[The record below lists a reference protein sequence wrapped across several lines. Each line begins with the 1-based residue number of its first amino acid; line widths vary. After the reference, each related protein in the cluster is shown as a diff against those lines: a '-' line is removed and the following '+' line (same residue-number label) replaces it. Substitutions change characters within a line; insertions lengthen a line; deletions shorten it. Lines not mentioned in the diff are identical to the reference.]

1 MALFSLTDIKFL
13 PSDSR
18 GANITDFNLNNK
30 RYPIDLGSTDKGHYI
45 MFYIF
50 TQNRTQV
57 GQTSQ
62 TNTSQNFQNI
72 ASDPN
77 TNIGSDIQ
85 TTNIGESVFDPS
97 FGGFDIN
104 DERGGNAS
112 QVDDSIVNKVSQYG
126 KDFLNLVKSST
137 PGPDQNLLAKG
148 NFFRTITKTKDTIA
162 LYMPDTLAFDYQ
174 QSYSNLSVTKELG
187 KLGLAAQAGAST
199 YDAYR
204 KTGNISS
211 AAKNAAP
218 FAAEFAREA
227 GLPGSKVLF
236 SALSAVTGG
245 ALAIN
250 PQLELI
256 YEGTDFRSFRF
267 SFMFYPRSKKEAVE
281 ILDIIDSFTFHQA
294 PEILSSSFGRYLVP
308 PSEFEI
314 EFRYNGGIN
323 PNIPKV
329 APCVLT
335 SISVDYA
342 PNGFASYETLMSANQ
357 PERGGTGMPV
367 AIRMDLSFKETRIIT
382 KQFLKGEREAKYN
395 SPFGST
401 GGGSTD
407 SVSQGNS
414 VSARQIDSAG
424 FTVASDIDDLSIG
437 LENTATSDTEFD
449 LANGDWGTEDT
460 TGIDDTGSGGTI
472 GGA

>member
-18 GANITDFNLNNK
+18 GSNLTDFNLNNK

-62 TNTSQNFQNI
+62 TNTTQNFQNI

-77 TNIGSDIQ
+77 TNIGAEGQDVQESVSGTYGSTVDESILGKVSRELSQ
-85 TTNIGESVFDPS
+85 TTEDVF
-97 FGGFDIN
+97 N
-104 DERGGNAS
+104 T
-112 QVDDSIVNKVSQYG
+112 
-126 KDFLNLVKSST
+126 LLSST
-137 PGPDQNLLAKG
+137 SGPDQNLLAKG

-162 LYMPDTLAFDYQ
+162 LYMPDTLAFEYQ
-174 QSYSNLSVTKELG
+174 QSYSNLSVTQDLG

-204 KTGNISS
+204 KTGSISS

-218 FAAEFAREA
+218 FAAELAREA

-342 PNGFASYETLMSANQ
+342 PNGFASYETLMSANK

-407 SVSQGNS
+407 SGSQGNS
-414 VSARQIDSAG
+414 ASSTQIDSAG

>member
-1 MALFSLTDIKFL
+1 M
-13 PSDSR
+13 
-18 GANITDFNLNNK
+18 NK
-30 RYPIDLGSTDKGHYI
+30 
-45 MFYIF
+45 
-50 TQNRTQV
+50 
-57 GQTSQ
+57 
-62 TNTSQNFQNI
+62 
-72 ASDPN
+72 A
-77 TNIGSDIQ
+77 
-85 TTNIGESVFDPS
+85 
-97 FGGFDIN
+97 
-104 DERGGNAS
+104 
-112 QVDDSIVNKVSQYG
+112 SQYG
-126 KDFLNLVKSST
+126 KDFLNSISSFR

-148 NFFRTITKTKDTIA
+148 NFFRTITKTNDTIA

-204 KTGNISS
+204 KTGSISS

-218 FAAEFAREA
+218 FAAELAREA
-227 GLPGSKVLF
+227 GLPTGGKVLF

-342 PNGFASYETLMSANQ
+342 PNGFASYETLESANE
-357 PERGGTGMPV
+357 PKRGGTGMPV

-414 VSARQIDSAG
+414 ASATQIDSAG

-437 LENTATSDTEFD
+437 LENNATSDTEFD
-449 LANGDWGTEDT
+449 LANGSWGTEDT

>member
-18 GANITDFNLNNK
+18 GANITDFNLTNK

-62 TNTSQNFQNI
+62 TNTTQNFQNI
-72 ASDPN
+72 ATDPN
-77 TNIGSDIQ
+77 TNIGAEGQDVQ
-85 TTNIGESVFDPS
+85 ESVS
-97 FGGFDIN
+97 GTYDISI
-104 DERGGNAS
+104 GNRAS
-112 QVDDSIVNKVSQYG
+112 QYV
-126 KDFLNLVKSST
+126 KDGYNLLNNIKSFA
-137 PGPDQNLLAKG
+137 PGSDQNLLAKG

-174 QSYSNLSVTKELG
+174 QSYSNLSVTQDLG

-204 KTGNISS
+204 KTGSISS

-218 FAAEFAREA
+218 FAAELAREA

-267 SFMFYPRSKKEAVE
+267 SFMFYPRSKKEAIE

-335 SISVDYA
+335 SVSVDYA
-342 PNGFASYETLMSANQ
+342 PSGFASYETLLSANK

-382 KQFLKGEREAKYN
+382 KQFLKGEREEKYN

-414 VSARQIDSAG
+414 VSATQVDSAG

-437 LENTATSDTEFD
+437 LENTATSDAEFID
-449 LANGDWGTEDT
+449 ALGDWGTGDT

>member
-13 PSDSR
+13 SSDNR
-18 GANITDFNLNNK
+18 GSNLTDFNLNNK

-62 TNTSQNFQNI
+62 TNTTQNFQNL

-112 QVDDSIVNKVSQYG
+112 QVDDTIGKKVAQYG
-126 KDFLNLVKSST
+126 KDFLNQVKSFT

-148 NFFRTITKTKDTIA
+148 NFFRTITKTNDTIA

-174 QSYSNLSVTKELG
+174 QSYSNLSVTQDLG

-204 KTGNISS
+204 KTGSISS

-218 FAAEFAREA
+218 FAAELAREA

-267 SFMFYPRSKKEAVE
+267 SFMFYPRSKKEAIE

-342 PNGFASYETLMSANQ
+342 PSGFASYETLMSANK

-382 KQFLKGEREAKYN
+382 KQFLKGEREEKYN

-414 VSARQIDSAG
+414 VSSTQIDSAG
-424 FTVASDIDDLSIG
+424 FTLASDIDDLSIG
-437 LENTATSDTEFD
+437 LENNATADTEYEEATDDFA
-449 LANGDWGTEDT
+449 LGSENYTEED
-460 TGIDDTGSGGTI
+460 I
-472 GGA
+472 GNLD

>member
-13 PSDSR
+13 PSDNR
-18 GANITDFNLNNK
+18 GSNLTDFNLNNK

-62 TNTSQNFQNI
+62 TNTTQNFQNI

-77 TNIGSDIQ
+77 TNIGTEGQDVQESVSGTYSSTVDESILGKVSRELSQ
-85 TTNIGESVFDPS
+85 TTKDVF
-97 FGGFDIN
+97 N
-104 DERGGNAS
+104 T
-112 QVDDSIVNKVSQYG
+112 
-126 KDFLNLVKSST
+126 LLSST

-174 QSYSNLSVTKELG
+174 QSYSNLSVTQELG

-204 KTGNISS
+204 KTGSISS

-218 FAAEFAREA
+218 FAAELAREA

-342 PNGFASYETLMSANQ
+342 PNGFASYETLLSANQ

-414 VSARQIDSAG
+414 ASATQIDSAG

-437 LENTATSDTEFD
+437 LENNATSDTEY
-449 LANGDWGTEDT
+449 AAAT
-460 TGIDDTGSGGTI
+460 DDFALGSENYSEENNDNQD
-472 GGA
+472 

>member
-1 MALFSLTDIKFL
+1 
-13 PSDSR
+13 
-18 GANITDFNLNNK
+18 
-30 RYPIDLGSTDKGHYI
+30 

-62 TNTSQNFQNI
+62 TNTTQNFQNI

-77 TNIGSDIQ
+77 TNIGAEGQDVR
-85 TTNIGESVFDPS
+85 ESVFDPT
-97 FGGFDIN
+97 FGGTF
-104 DERGGNAS
+104 
-112 QVDDSIVNKVSQYG
+112 DDSVG
-126 KDFLNLVKSST
+126 KRATQFVKDGFNLLSNFKSFT

-148 NFFRTITKTKDTIA
+148 NFFRTITKTNDTIA
-162 LYMPDTLAFDYQ
+162 LYMPDTLAFDYK
-174 QSYSNLSVTKELG
+174 QSYSNLSVTQELG

-204 KTGNISS
+204 KTGSISS

-218 FAAEFAREA
+218 FAAELAREA
-227 GLPGSKVLF
+227 GLPTGGKVLF

-342 PNGFASYETLMSANQ
+342 PSGFASYETLMSANK

-407 SVSQGNS
+407 SLSQGNS
-414 VSARQIDSAG
+414 ASATQINSAG
-424 FTVASDIDDLSIG
+424 IDVDAEIERAAAEG
-437 LENTATSDTEFD
+437 VENTATADTEFID
-449 LANGDWGTEDT
+449 ALGDWGTGDT

>member
-18 GANITDFNLNNK
+18 GSNLTDFNLNNK

-62 TNTSQNFQNI
+62 TNITENVF
-72 ASDPN
+72 DPRQEV
-77 TNIGSDIQ
+77 T
-85 TTNIGESVFDPS
+85 ESVFDPQQDRFQES
-97 FGGFDIN
+97 VFDPTFGGTF
-104 DERGGNAS
+104 
-112 QVDDSIVNKVSQYG
+112 DDSVGKKVAQYG
-126 KDFLNLVKSST
+126 KNIFNSISSFR

-148 NFFRTITKTKDTIA
+148 NFFRTITKTNDTIA

-187 KLGLAAQAGAST
+187 NLGLAAQAGAST

-204 KTGNISS
+204 KTGSISS

-218 FAAEFAREA
+218 FAAELAREA
-227 GLPGSKVLF
+227 GLPTGGKVLF

-342 PNGFASYETLMSANQ
+342 PSGFASYETLMSANQ

-414 VSARQIDSAG
+414 VSATQIDSAG

>member
-13 PSDSR
+13 SSDSR
-18 GANITDFNLNNK
+18 GSNLTDFNLNNK

-62 TNTSQNFQNI
+62 TNTTQNFQNI
-72 ASDPN
+72 ATDPN
-77 TNIGSDIQ
+77 TNIGTEGQDVQ
-85 TTNIGESVFDPS
+85 ESVSGTYDS
-97 FGGFDIN
+97 TIN
-104 DERGGNAS
+104 GS
-112 QVDDSIVNKVSQYG
+112 TVDDSIGKKVLQYG
-126 KDFLNLVKSST
+126 KDIFNTIQSST
-137 PGPDQNLLAKG
+137 PGTDQNLLAKG

-174 QSYSNLSVTKELG
+174 QSYSNLSVTQDLG

-204 KTGNISS
+204 KTGSISS

-218 FAAEFAREA
+218 FAAELAREA

-267 SFMFYPRSKKEAVE
+267 SFMFYPRSKKEAIE

-342 PNGFASYETLMSANQ
+342 PSGFASYETLLSANK

-382 KQFLKGEREAKYN
+382 KQFLKGEREEKYN

-414 VSARQIDSAG
+414 ASATQIDSAG

-437 LENTATSDTEFD
+437 LENNATAATEFD
-449 LANGDWGTEDT
+449 LVNGDWGTEDT

>member
-13 PSDSR
+13 PSDNR
-18 GANITDFNLNNK
+18 GSNLTDFNLNNK

-62 TNTSQNFQNI
+62 TNT
-72 ASDPN
+72 
-77 TNIGSDIQ
+77 NIGAERE
-85 TTNIGESVFDPS
+85 ESVS
-97 FGGFDIN
+97 GTYGSTV
-104 DERGGNAS
+104 E
-112 QVDDSIVNKVSQYG
+112 DSVGRRLSQYG
-126 KDFLNLVKSST
+126 KDFYNSIPSFR

-148 NFFRTITKTKDTIA
+148 NFFRTITKTNDTIA
-162 LYMPDTLAFDYQ
+162 LYMPDTLAFDYK

-187 KLGLAAQAGAST
+187 NLGLAAQAGAST

-204 KTGNISS
+204 KTGSISS

-218 FAAEFAREA
+218 FAAELAREA
-227 GLPGSKVLF
+227 KLPGDKVLF

-256 YEGTDFRSFRF
+256 YEGTDFRNFRF

-342 PNGFASYETLMSANQ
+342 PSGFASYETLLSANQ

-407 SVSQGNS
+407 SLSQGNS
-414 VSARQIDSAG
+414 ASATQINSAG
-424 FTVASDIDDLSIG
+424 IDVDAEIERAAAEG
-437 LENTATSDTEFD
+437 VENTATADTEYEE
-449 LANGDWGTEDT
+449 AT
-460 TGIDDTGSGGTI
+460 DDFALGSENYSEENNDNQD
-472 GGA
+472 

>member
-62 TNTSQNFQNI
+62 TNTTQNFQNI

-77 TNIGSDIQ
+77 TNIGAEGQDVQESVSGTYGSTLDESILGKVSRELSQ
-85 TTNIGESVFDPS
+85 TTKDVF
-97 FGGFDIN
+97 N
-104 DERGGNAS
+104 T
-112 QVDDSIVNKVSQYG
+112 
-126 KDFLNLVKSST
+126 LLSST

-174 QSYSNLSVTKELG
+174 QSYSNLSVTQELG

-204 KTGNISS
+204 KTGSISS

-401 GGGSTD
+401 GGGFTD

-414 VSARQIDSAG
+414 VSASQIDSAG
-424 FTVASDIDDLSIG
+424 IDVDAEIERAAAEG
-437 LENTATSDTEFD
+437 IENNATADTEYE
-449 LANGDWGTEDT
+449 AAT
-460 TGIDDTGSGGTI
+460 DDFALSGENYSEENNDNQD
-472 GGA
+472 

>member
-62 TNTSQNFQNI
+62 TNTTQNFQNI

-77 TNIGSDIQ
+77 TNIGTEGQDVR
-85 TTNIGESVFDPS
+85 ESVFDPT
-97 FGGFDIN
+97 FGGTF
-104 DERGGNAS
+104 
-112 QVDDSIVNKVSQYG
+112 DDSVG
-126 KDFLNLVKSST
+126 KRATQFVKDGFNLLSNFKSFT

-148 NFFRTITKTKDTIA
+148 NFFRTITKTNDTIA

-174 QSYSNLSVTKELG
+174 QSYSNLSVTQDLG

-204 KTGNISS
+204 KTGSISS

-218 FAAEFAREA
+218 FAAEIAKEA
-227 GLPGSKVLF
+227 GLPTGGKVLF

-342 PNGFASYETLMSANQ
+342 PSGFASYETLESANK

-407 SVSQGNS
+407 SLSQGNS
-414 VSARQIDSAG
+414 ASATQINSAG
-424 FTVASDIDDLSIG
+424 IDVDAEIERAAAEG
-437 LENTATSDTEFD
+437 VENTATADTEYEE
-449 LANGDWGTEDT
+449 AT
-460 TGIDDTGSGGTI
+460 DDFALGSENYSEENNDNQD
-472 GGA
+472 

>member
-13 PSDSR
+13 PSESR
-18 GANITDFNLNNK
+18 GANITDFNLTNK

-62 TNTSQNFQNI
+62 TNTPQNFQNI
-72 ASDPN
+72 DTDQN
-77 TNIGSDIQ
+77 TNIGAEGQDVQ
-85 TTNIGESVFDPS
+85 ESVSGTYGSTFDDTIGKRAVQYLNEGVNLLSNIKS
-97 FGGFDIN
+97 F
-104 DERGGNAS
+104 A
-112 QVDDSIVNKVSQYG
+112 
-126 KDFLNLVKSST
+126 
-137 PGPDQNLLAKG
+137 PGSDQNLLAKG
-148 NFFRTITKTKDTIA
+148 NFFRTITKTNDTIA

-174 QSYSNLSVTKELG
+174 QSYNNLSVTKELG
-187 KLGLAAQAGAST
+187 NLGLAAQAGAST

-204 KTGNISS
+204 KTGSISS

-218 FAAEFAREA
+218 FAAEIAKEA
-227 GLPGSKVLF
+227 GLPTGGKVLF

-267 SFMFYPRSKKEAVE
+267 SFMFYPRSKKEAIE

-342 PNGFASYETLMSANQ
+342 PSGFASYETLMSANQ

-414 VSARQIDSAG
+414 ASATQIDSES

>member
-1 MALFSLTDIKFL
+1 
-13 PSDSR
+13 
-18 GANITDFNLNNK
+18 
-30 RYPIDLGSTDKGHYI
+30 
-45 MFYIF
+45 
-50 TQNRTQV
+50 
-57 GQTSQ
+57 
-62 TNTSQNFQNI
+62 
-72 ASDPN
+72 
-77 TNIGSDIQ
+77 
-85 TTNIGESVFDPS
+85 
-97 FGGFDIN
+97 
-104 DERGGNAS
+104 
-112 QVDDSIVNKVSQYG
+112 
-126 KDFLNLVKSST
+126 
-137 PGPDQNLLAKG
+137 
-148 NFFRTITKTKDTIA
+148 
-162 LYMPDTLAFDYQ
+162 MPDTLAFDYQ
-174 QSYSNLSVTKELG
+174 QSYSNLSVTQELG

-204 KTGNISS
+204 KTGSISS

-218 FAAEFAREA
+218 FAAELAREA
-227 GLPGSKVLF
+227 GLPTGGKVLF

-250 PQLELI
+250 PQIELI
-256 YEGTDFRSFRF
+256 YEGTDFRDFRF

-342 PNGFASYETLMSANQ
+342 PNGFASYETLLSANE

-407 SVSQGNS
+407 SLSQGNS
-414 VSARQIDSAG
+414 ASATQINSAG
-424 FTVASDIDDLSIG
+424 IDVDAEIG
-437 LENTATSDTEFD
+437 RAAAEGVENTATADTEFID
-449 LANGDWGTEDT
+449 ALGDWGTGDT

>member
-18 GANITDFNLNNK
+18 GANITDFNLTNK

-62 TNTSQNFQNI
+62 TNTTQNFQNI
-72 ASDPN
+72 ATDPN
-77 TNIGSDIQ
+77 TNIGAEGQDVQ
-85 TTNIGESVFDPS
+85 ESVS
-97 FGGFDIN
+97 GTYDISI
-104 DERGGNAS
+104 GNRAS
-112 QVDDSIVNKVSQYG
+112 QYV
-126 KDFLNLVKSST
+126 KDGYNLLNNIKSFA
-137 PGPDQNLLAKG
+137 PGSDQNLLAKG

-187 KLGLAAQAGAST
+187 NLGLAAQAGAST

-204 KTGNISS
+204 KTGSISS

-218 FAAEFAREA
+218 FAAELAREA

-250 PQLELI
+250 PQIELI
-256 YEGTDFRSFRF
+256 YEGTDFRNFRF
-267 SFMFYPRSKKEAVE
+267 SFMFYPRSKKEAIE

-335 SISVDYA
+335 SVSVDYA
-342 PNGFASYETLMSANQ
+342 PSGFASYETLLSANK

-382 KQFLKGEREAKYN
+382 KQFLKGEREEKYN

-414 VSARQIDSAG
+414 VSTTQIDSEG

-437 LENTATSDTEFD
+437 LENTATSDAEFID
-449 LANGDWGTEDT
+449 ALGDWGTGDT

>member
-18 GANITDFNLNNK
+18 GSNLTDFNLNNK

-62 TNTSQNFQNI
+62 TNTTQNFQNI

-77 TNIGSDIQ
+77 TNIGIEGQDVQESVSGTYGSTVDESILGKVSRELSQ
-85 TTNIGESVFDPS
+85 TTKDVF
-97 FGGFDIN
+97 N
-104 DERGGNAS
+104 T
-112 QVDDSIVNKVSQYG
+112 
-126 KDFLNLVKSST
+126 LLSST

-174 QSYSNLSVTKELG
+174 QSYSNLSVTQELG

-204 KTGNISS
+204 KTGSISS

-218 FAAEFAREA
+218 FAAEIAKEA
-227 GLPGSKVLF
+227 GLPTGGKVLF

-414 VSARQIDSAG
+414 VSASQIDSAG

-437 LENTATSDTEFD
+437 LENNATSDTEFD
-449 LANGDWGTEDT
+449 LANGSWGTEDT

>member
-18 GANITDFNLNNK
+18 GSNLTDFNLNNK

-50 TQNRTQV
+50 KQNRTQV

-62 TNTSQNFQNI
+62 TNTN
-72 ASDPN
+72 
-77 TNIGSDIQ
+77 
-85 TTNIGESVFDPS
+85 
-97 FGGFDIN
+97 GGIDVDAEI
-104 DERGGNAS
+104 ERAREEGAS
-112 QVDDSIVNKVSQYG
+112 QVDDDDSNASNFSGSILEKAIKSG
-126 KDFLNLVKSST
+126 SGFLNSISSFR

-148 NFFRTITKTKDTIA
+148 NFFRTITRTNDTIA
-162 LYMPDTLAFDYQ
+162 LYMPDTLTFDYQ
-174 QSYSNLSVTKELG
+174 QSYGNLNVTQELG

-204 KTGNISS
+204 KTGSISS

-218 FAAEFAREA
+218 FAAEIAKEA
-227 GLPGSKVLF
+227 GLPTGGKVLF

-342 PNGFASYETLMSANQ
+342 PNGFASYETLLSANQ

-414 VSARQIDSAG
+414 VSATQIDSAG

>member
-18 GANITDFNLNNK
+18 GANITDFNQNNK

-77 TNIGSDIQ
+77 TNIGTEGQDAQESVSGTYSSTVDESILGKVSRELSQ
-85 TTNIGESVFDPS
+85 TTKDVF
-97 FGGFDIN
+97 N
-104 DERGGNAS
+104 T
-112 QVDDSIVNKVSQYG
+112 
-126 KDFLNLVKSST
+126 LLSST

-174 QSYSNLSVTKELG
+174 QSYSNLSVTQELG

-204 KTGNISS
+204 KTGSISS

-218 FAAEFAREA
+218 FAAELAREA
-227 GLPGSKVLF
+227 GLPGDKVLF

-342 PNGFASYETLMSANQ
+342 PSGFASYETLMSANQ

-407 SVSQGNS
+407 IVSQGNS
-414 VSARQIDSAG
+414 ASATQIDSAG

-437 LENTATSDTEFD
+437 LENNATADTEFID
-449 LANGDWGTEDT
+449 ALGDWGTGDT

>member
-13 PSDSR
+13 PSDNR
-18 GANITDFNLNNK
+18 GSNLTDFNLNNK

-62 TNTSQNFQNI
+62 TNTTQNFQNI

-77 TNIGSDIQ
+77 TNIGAEGQDVQ
-85 TTNIGESVFDPS
+85 ESVSGTFD
-97 FGGFDIN
+97 
-104 DERGGNAS
+104 AS

-174 QSYSNLSVTKELG
+174 QSYSNLSVTQELG

-204 KTGNISS
+204 KTGSISS

-342 PNGFASYETLMSANQ
+342 PNGFASYETLVSANE

-401 GGGSTD
+401 GGGFTD

-414 VSARQIDSAG
+414 VSASQIDSAG

-437 LENTATSDTEFD
+437 LENNATADTEFD
-449 LANGDWGTEDT
+449 LVNGSWGTEDT

>member
-13 PSDSR
+13 PSDNR
-18 GANITDFNLNNK
+18 GSNITDFNLNNK

-57 GQTSQ
+57 GQT
-62 TNTSQNFQNI
+62 NTTQNFQNI

-77 TNIGSDIQ
+77 TNIGVGGQ
-85 TTNIGESVFDPS
+85 EVGESVSS
-97 FGGFDIN
+97 FSFTDSSGFDID

-112 QVDDSIVNKVSQYG
+112 QVDDSILKKAATSGSSFAKTFFN
-126 KDFLNLVKSST
+126 DIKSSA
-137 PGPDQNLLAKG
+137 PGSDQNLLAKG

-162 LYMPDTLAFDYQ
+162 LYMPDTLAFDYA
-174 QSYSNLSVTKELG
+174 QSYSNLDVTKDLG
-187 KLGLAAQAGAST
+187 KIGMAAQAGASI

-204 KTGNISS
+204 KTGSIAS
-211 AAKNAAP
+211 AGKNAAP
-218 FAAEFAREA
+218 FAAEFARDS
-227 GLPGSKVLF
+227 GLPGGKVLF
-236 SALSAVTGG
+236 SGLSAVTGG
-245 ALAIN
+245 ALAVN

-256 YEGTDFRSFRF
+256 YEGIDFRNFRF

-281 ILDIIDSFTFHQA
+281 VLDIIDSFTFHQA

-335 SISVDYA
+335 SINVDYA
-342 PNGFASYETLMSANQ
+342 PNGFASYETLESANK

-382 KQFLKGEREAKYN
+382 KQFLKGEREEKYN

-401 GGGSTD
+401 GGGSVD
-407 SVSQGNS
+407 ILSQGNS
-414 VSARQIDSAG
+414 VSARGGELRTQEEIDYSNSLG
-424 FTVASDIDDLSIG
+424 DFNETGITF
-437 LENTATSDTEFD
+437 ETTATSDTEFD
-449 LANGDWGTEDT
+449 LANGSFGTENYSE
-460 TGIDDTGSGGTI
+460 DDNNP
-472 GGA
+472 

>member
-18 GANITDFNLNNK
+18 GSNLTDFNLNNK

-72 ASDPN
+72 SSDLN
-77 TNIGSDIQ
+77 TNIGAEGQDVQ
-85 TTNIGESVFDPS
+85 ESVSGTF
-97 FGGFDIN
+97 
-104 DERGGNAS
+104 
-112 QVDDSIVNKVSQYG
+112 DDSIGKRASQYV
-126 KDFLNLVKSST
+126 KDGFNLLSNFKSFT

-148 NFFRTITKTKDTIA
+148 NFFRTITKTNDTIA

-187 KLGLAAQAGAST
+187 NLGLAAQAGAST

-204 KTGNISS
+204 KTGSISS

-218 FAAEFAREA
+218 FAAEIAKEA
-227 GLPGSKVLF
+227 GLPTGGKVLF

-407 SVSQGNS
+407 IVSQGNS
-414 VSARQIDSAG
+414 ASATQIDSAG

-437 LENTATSDTEFD
+437 LENNATADTEFID
-449 LANGDWGTEDT
+449 ALGDWGTGDT

>member
-13 PSDSR
+13 PSDNR
-18 GANITDFNLNNK
+18 GSNLTDFNLNNK

-62 TNTSQNFQNI
+62 TNISENVFDSRQEVTENVF
-72 ASDPN
+72 DPRQ
-77 TNIGSDIQ
+77 DVQ
-85 TTNIGESVFDPS
+85 ESVFDPT
-97 FGGFDIN
+97 FGGTFDDTI
-104 DERGGNAS
+104 
-112 QVDDSIVNKVSQYG
+112 G
-126 KDFLNLVKSST
+126 KRVTQFGRDIFNTIQSST
-137 PGPDQNLLAKG
+137 PGSDQNLLAKG
-148 NFFRTITKTKDTIA
+148 NFFRTITKTNDTIA

-174 QSYSNLSVTKELG
+174 QSYSNLSVTQDLG

-204 KTGNISS
+204 KTGSISS

-218 FAAEFAREA
+218 FAAELAREA

-267 SFMFYPRSKKEAVE
+267 SFMFYPRSKKEAIE

-342 PNGFASYETLMSANQ
+342 PSGFASYETLLSANK

-382 KQFLKGEREAKYN
+382 KQFLKGEREGKYN

-414 VSARQIDSAG
+414 VSTTQVDSAG

-449 LANGDWGTEDT
+449 LANGSWGTEDT

>member
-62 TNTSQNFQNI
+62 TNTTQNFQNI

-77 TNIGSDIQ
+77 TNIGTEGQDVQ
-85 TTNIGESVFDPS
+85 ESVS
-97 FGGFDIN
+97 GTYGSTV
-104 DERGGNAS
+104 E
-112 QVDDSIVNKVSQYG
+112 DSVGRRLSQYG
-126 KDFLNLVKSST
+126 KDFFNAIPSFT

-174 QSYSNLSVTKELG
+174 QSYSNLSVTQDLG

-204 KTGNISS
+204 KTGSISS

-342 PNGFASYETLMSANQ
+342 PSGFASYETLESANE
-357 PERGGTGMPV
+357 PKRGGTGMPV

-414 VSARQIDSAG
+414 VSATQIDSAG

-437 LENTATSDTEFD
+437 LENNATSDTEY
-449 LANGDWGTEDT
+449 AAAT
-460 TGIDDTGSGGTI
+460 DDFALGSENYSEENNDNQD
-472 GGA
+472 

>member
-1 MALFSLTDIKFL
+1 M
-13 PSDSR
+13 
-18 GANITDFNLNNK
+18 
-30 RYPIDLGSTDKGHYI
+30 
-45 MFYIF
+45 
-50 TQNRTQV
+50 
-57 GQTSQ
+57 
-62 TNTSQNFQNI
+62 
-72 ASDPN
+72 
-77 TNIGSDIQ
+77 
-85 TTNIGESVFDPS
+85 
-97 FGGFDIN
+97 
-104 DERGGNAS
+104 
-112 QVDDSIVNKVSQYG
+112 
-126 KDFLNLVKSST
+126 
-137 PGPDQNLLAKG
+137 
-148 NFFRTITKTKDTIA
+148 
-162 LYMPDTLAFDYQ
+162 
-174 QSYSNLSVTKELG
+174 SVTKELG

-204 KTGNISS
+204 KTGSISS

-218 FAAEFAREA
+218 FAAEIAKEA
-227 GLPGSKVLF
+227 GLPTGGKVLF

-342 PNGFASYETLMSANQ
+342 PNGFASYETLESANE
-357 PERGGTGMPV
+357 PKRGGTGMPV

-414 VSARQIDSAG
+414 ASATQIDSAG

>member
-18 GANITDFNLNNK
+18 GSNLTDFNLNNK

-62 TNTSQNFQNI
+62 TNITENVF
-72 ASDPN
+72 DPRQEV
-77 TNIGSDIQ
+77 T
-85 TTNIGESVFDPS
+85 ESVFDPQQDRFQES
-97 FGGFDIN
+97 VFDPTFA
-104 DERGGNAS
+104 GTF
-112 QVDDSIVNKVSQYG
+112 DDSVGKKVAQYG
-126 KDFLNLVKSST
+126 KDFLNSISSFR

-148 NFFRTITKTKDTIA
+148 NFFRTITKTNDTIA

-174 QSYSNLSVTKELG
+174 QSYSNLSVTQDLG

-204 KTGNISS
+204 KTGSISS

-218 FAAEFAREA
+218 FAAELAREA

-342 PNGFASYETLMSANQ
+342 PNGFASYETLMSANK

-414 VSARQIDSAG
+414 VSATQIDSEG

>member
-18 GANITDFNLNNK
+18 GSNLTDFNLNNK

-57 GQTSQ
+57 GQAQ

-72 ASDPN
+72 ANDPN
-77 TNIGSDIQ
+77 TNIGTEGQDVQESVSGTYSSTVDESILGKVSRELSQ
-85 TTNIGESVFDPS
+85 TTKDVF
-97 FGGFDIN
+97 N
-104 DERGGNAS
+104 T
-112 QVDDSIVNKVSQYG
+112 
-126 KDFLNLVKSST
+126 LLSST

-204 KTGNISS
+204 KTGSISS

-218 FAAEFAREA
+218 FAAELAREA
-227 GLPGSKVLF
+227 GLPGDKVLF

-414 VSARQIDSAG
+414 ASATQIDSAG

>member
-18 GANITDFNLNNK
+18 GSNLTDFNLNNK

-62 TNTSQNFQNI
+62 TNTTQNFQNI

-77 TNIGSDIQ
+77 TNIGAEGQDVQESVSGTYGSTVDESILGKVSRELSQ
-85 TTNIGESVFDPS
+85 TTKDVF
-97 FGGFDIN
+97 N
-104 DERGGNAS
+104 T
-112 QVDDSIVNKVSQYG
+112 
-126 KDFLNLVKSST
+126 LLSST

-174 QSYSNLSVTKELG
+174 QSYSNLSVTQELG

-204 KTGNISS
+204 KTGSISS

-218 FAAEFAREA
+218 FAAEIAKEA
-227 GLPGSKVLF
+227 GLPTGGKVLF

-414 VSARQIDSAG
+414 ASATQIDSAG

-437 LENTATSDTEFD
+437 LENNATADTEFID
-449 LANGDWGTEDT
+449 ALGDWGTGDT

>member
-13 PSDSR
+13 PSDNR
-18 GANITDFNLNNK
+18 GSNITDFNLNNK

-62 TNTSQNFQNI
+62 TNTTQNFQNI

-77 TNIGSDIQ
+77 TNIGAEGQDVR
-85 TTNIGESVFDPS
+85 ESVFDPT
-97 FGGFDIN
+97 FGGTF
-104 DERGGNAS
+104 
-112 QVDDSIVNKVSQYG
+112 DDSVG
-126 KDFLNLVKSST
+126 KRATQFVKDGFNLLSNFKSFT

-148 NFFRTITKTKDTIA
+148 NFFRTITKTNDTIA

-187 KLGLAAQAGAST
+187 NLGLAAQAGAST

-204 KTGNISS
+204 KTGSISS

-218 FAAEFAREA
+218 FAAELAREA
-227 GLPGSKVLF
+227 KLPGDKVLF

-250 PQLELI
+250 PQIELI
-256 YEGTDFRSFRF
+256 YEGTDFRDFRF

-342 PNGFASYETLMSANQ
+342 PSGFASYETLESGNE
-357 PERGGTGMPV
+357 PKRGGTGMPV

-407 SVSQGNS
+407 SLSQGNS
-414 VSARQIDSAG
+414 ASATQINSAG
-424 FTVASDIDDLSIG
+424 IDVDAEIERAAAEG
-437 LENTATSDTEFD
+437 VENTATADTEYE
-449 LANGDWGTEDT
+449 AAT
-460 TGIDDTGSGGTI
+460 DDFALGSENYSEENNDNQD
-472 GGA
+472 

>member
-18 GANITDFNLNNK
+18 GANITDFNQNNK

-62 TNTSQNFQNI
+62 TNTN
-72 ASDPN
+72 
-77 TNIGSDIQ
+77 
-85 TTNIGESVFDPS
+85 
-97 FGGFDIN
+97 GGIDVDAEI
-104 DERGGNAS
+104 ERAREEGAS
-112 QVDDSIVNKVSQYG
+112 QVDDSNASNFSASILEKAIKSG
-126 KDFLNLVKSST
+126 TTGFLNSISSFR

-148 NFFRTITKTKDTIA
+148 NFFRTITRTNDTIA
-162 LYMPDTLAFDYQ
+162 LYMPDTLTFDYQ
-174 QSYSNLSVTKELG
+174 QSYGNLNVTQELG

-204 KTGNISS
+204 KTGSISS

-218 FAAEFAREA
+218 FAAEIAGNA
-227 GLPGSKVLF
+227 GLPGGKVLF

-256 YEGTDFRSFRF
+256 YEGTDFRNFRF

-342 PNGFASYETLMSANQ
+342 PSGFASYETLMSANK

-407 SVSQGNS
+407 SLSQGNS
-414 VSARQIDSAG
+414 ASATQINSAG
-424 FTVASDIDDLSIG
+424 IDVDAEIERAAAEG
-437 LENTATSDTEFD
+437 VENTATADTEYEE
-449 LANGDWGTEDT
+449 AT
-460 TGIDDTGSGGTI
+460 DDFALGSENYSEENNDNQD
-472 GGA
+472 

>member
-18 GANITDFNLNNK
+18 GSNLTDFNLNNK

-62 TNTSQNFQNI
+62 TNTTQNFQNI

-77 TNIGSDIQ
+77 TNIGAEGQDVQESVSGTYGSTLDESILGKVSRELSQ
-85 TTNIGESVFDPS
+85 TTKDVF
-97 FGGFDIN
+97 N
-104 DERGGNAS
+104 T
-112 QVDDSIVNKVSQYG
+112 
-126 KDFLNLVKSST
+126 LLSST

-174 QSYSNLSVTKELG
+174 QSYSNLSVTQELG

-204 KTGNISS
+204 KTGSISS

-342 PNGFASYETLMSANQ
+342 PSGFASYETLESANE
-357 PERGGTGMPV
+357 PKRGGTGMPV

-414 VSARQIDSAG
+414 ASATQINSEG

-437 LENTATSDTEFD
+437 LENNATADTEFD
-449 LANGDWGTEDT
+449 LVNGSWGTEDT

>member
-18 GANITDFNLNNK
+18 GSNLTDFNLNNK

-72 ASDPN
+72 SSDLN
-77 TNIGSDIQ
+77 TNIGAEGQDVQESVSGTYGSTVDESILGKVSRELSQ
-85 TTNIGESVFDPS
+85 TTKDVF
-97 FGGFDIN
+97 N
-104 DERGGNAS
+104 T
-112 QVDDSIVNKVSQYG
+112 
-126 KDFLNLVKSST
+126 LLSST

-204 KTGNISS
+204 KTGSISS

-218 FAAEFAREA
+218 FAAELAREA

-294 PEILSSSFGRYLVP
+294 PENLSSSFGRYLVP

-342 PNGFASYETLMSANQ
+342 PNGFASYETLLSANQ

-407 SVSQGNS
+407 IVSQGNS
-414 VSARQIDSAG
+414 ASATQIDSAG

-437 LENTATSDTEFD
+437 LENNATADTEFID
-449 LANGDWGTEDT
+449 ALGDWGTGDT

>member
-13 PSDSR
+13 PSDNR
-18 GANITDFNLNNK
+18 GSNLTDFNLNNK

-72 ASDPN
+72 SSDLN
-77 TNIGSDIQ
+77 TNIGAEGQDVQ
-85 TTNIGESVFDPS
+85 ESVSGTF
-97 FGGFDIN
+97 
-104 DERGGNAS
+104 
-112 QVDDSIVNKVSQYG
+112 DDSIGKRASQYV
-126 KDFLNLVKSST
+126 KDGFNLLSNFKSFT

-148 NFFRTITKTKDTIA
+148 NFFRTITKTNDTIA

-204 KTGNISS
+204 KTGSISS

-218 FAAEFAREA
+218 FAAEIAKEA
-227 GLPGSKVLF
+227 GLPTGGKVLF

-342 PNGFASYETLMSANQ
+342 PNGFASYETLLSANQ

-407 SVSQGNS
+407 IVSQGNS
-414 VSARQIDSAG
+414 ASATQIDSAG

>member
-18 GANITDFNLNNK
+18 GSNLTDFNLNNK

-72 ASDPN
+72 DSAGFTVASDIDDLSIGLEN
-77 TNIGSDIQ
+77 TATSG
-85 TTNIGESVFDPS
+85 TFEES
-97 FGGFDIN
+97 I
-104 DERGGNAS
+104 RKKAS
-112 QVDDSIVNKVSQYG
+112 QFVDGTVN
-126 KDFLNLVKSST
+126 FLSNIKSFA

-148 NFFRTITKTKDTIA
+148 NFFRTITKTNDTIA

-204 KTGNISS
+204 KTGSISS

-218 FAAEFAREA
+218 FAAELAREA
-227 GLPGSKVLF
+227 GLPGDKVLF

-414 VSARQIDSAG
+414 VSARQIDS
-424 FTVASDIDDLSIG
+424 
-437 LENTATSDTEFD
+437 
-449 LANGDWGTEDT
+449 
-460 TGIDDTGSGGTI
+460 TGIDIDAEIERAAAEGIENNATADTEYEEATDDFALSGENYSEENNDNQD
-472 GGA
+472 

>member
-18 GANITDFNLNNK
+18 GSNLTDFNLNNK

-62 TNTSQNFQNI
+62 TNTTQNFQNI

-77 TNIGSDIQ
+77 TNIGTEGQDVQESVSGTYSSTVDESILGKVSRELSQ
-85 TTNIGESVFDPS
+85 TTKDVF
-97 FGGFDIN
+97 N
-104 DERGGNAS
+104 T
-112 QVDDSIVNKVSQYG
+112 
-126 KDFLNLVKSST
+126 LLSST

-199 YDAYR
+199 YDTYR
-204 KTGNISS
+204 KTGSISS

-342 PNGFASYETLMSANQ
+342 PSGFASYETLESANE
-357 PERGGTGMPV
+357 PKRGGTGMPV

-414 VSARQIDSAG
+414 ASATQIDSAG

-437 LENTATSDTEFD
+437 LENNATSDTEFID
-449 LANGDWGTEDT
+449 ALGDWGTGDT

>member
-13 PSDSR
+13 PSDNR
-18 GANITDFNLNNK
+18 GSNLTDFNLNNK

-62 TNTSQNFQNI
+62 TNTTQNFQNI
-72 ASDPN
+72 DSAGFTVASDIDDLSIGLEN
-77 TNIGSDIQ
+77 TATSG
-85 TTNIGESVFDPS
+85 TFEES
-97 FGGFDIN
+97 I
-104 DERGGNAS
+104 RKKAS
-112 QVDDSIVNKVSQYG
+112 QFVDGTVN
-126 KDFLNLVKSST
+126 FLSNIKSFA

-148 NFFRTITKTKDTIA
+148 NFFRTITKTNDTIA

-174 QSYSNLSVTKELG
+174 QSYSNLSVTQDLG

-204 KTGNISS
+204 KTGSISS

-218 FAAEFAREA
+218 FAAELAREA
-227 GLPGSKVLF
+227 KLPGDKVLF

-342 PNGFASYETLMSANQ
+342 PNGFASYETLLSANE

-414 VSARQIDSAG
+414 VSASQIDSAG

>member
-18 GANITDFNLNNK
+18 GSNLTDFNLNNK

-62 TNTSQNFQNI
+62 TNITENVF
-72 ASDPN
+72 DPRQEV
-77 TNIGSDIQ
+77 T
-85 TTNIGESVFDPS
+85 ESVFDPRQDVQES
-97 FGGFDIN
+97 VFDPTFGGTF
-104 DERGGNAS
+104 
-112 QVDDSIVNKVSQYG
+112 DDSVGKKALQYG
-126 KDFLNLVKSST
+126 TGFLNSISSFR

-148 NFFRTITKTKDTIA
+148 NFFRTITKTNDTIA

-204 KTGNISS
+204 KTGSISS

-218 FAAEFAREA
+218 FAAEIAKEA
-227 GLPGSKVLF
+227 GLPTGGKVLF

-414 VSARQIDSAG
+414 VSASQIDSAG

-437 LENTATSDTEFD
+437 LENNATSDTEFD
-449 LANGDWGTEDT
+449 LANGSWGTEDT

>member
-18 GANITDFNLNNK
+18 GSNLTDFNLNNK

-62 TNTSQNFQNI
+62 TNTTQNFQNI

-77 TNIGSDIQ
+77 TNIGAEGQDVQESVSGTYGSTVDESILGKVSRELSQ
-85 TTNIGESVFDPS
+85 TTKDVF
-97 FGGFDIN
+97 N
-104 DERGGNAS
+104 T
-112 QVDDSIVNKVSQYG
+112 
-126 KDFLNLVKSST
+126 LLSST

-174 QSYSNLSVTKELG
+174 QSYSNLSVTQDLG

-204 KTGNISS
+204 KTGSISS

-218 FAAEFAREA
+218 FAAELAREA

-342 PNGFASYETLMSANQ
+342 PNGFASYETLMSANK

-414 VSARQIDSAG
+414 ASATQIDSAG

-437 LENTATSDTEFD
+437 LENTATSDTEFID
-449 LANGDWGTEDT
+449 ALGDWGTEDT

>member
-18 GANITDFNLNNK
+18 GSNLTDFNLNNK

-62 TNTSQNFQNI
+62 TNTTQNFQNI

-77 TNIGSDIQ
+77 TNIGTEGQDAQESVSGTYSSTVDESILGKVSRELSQ
-85 TTNIGESVFDPS
+85 TTKDVF
-97 FGGFDIN
+97 N
-104 DERGGNAS
+104 T
-112 QVDDSIVNKVSQYG
+112 
-126 KDFLNLVKSST
+126 LLSST

-204 KTGNISS
+204 KTGSISS

-218 FAAEFAREA
+218 FAAELAREA
-227 GLPGSKVLF
+227 GLPGDKVLF

-342 PNGFASYETLMSANQ
+342 PNGFASYETLLSANQ

-407 SVSQGNS
+407 SGSQGNS
-414 VSARQIDSAG
+414 VSSTQIDSAG

-437 LENTATSDTEFD
+437 LENNATADTEFID
-449 LANGDWGTEDT
+449 ALGDWGTGDT

>member
-57 GQTSQ
+57 GQAQ

-72 ASDPN
+72 DTDPN
-77 TNIGSDIQ
+77 TNIGAEGQ
-85 TTNIGESVFDPS
+85 VGQESVSGTF
-97 FGGFDIN
+97 
-104 DERGGNAS
+104 
-112 QVDDSIVNKVSQYG
+112 DDSIGKRASQYV
-126 KDFLNLVKSST
+126 KDGFNLLSDFKSFT

-148 NFFRTITKTKDTIA
+148 NFFRTITKTNDTIA

-174 QSYSNLSVTKELG
+174 QSYSNLSVTQDLG

-204 KTGNISS
+204 KTGSISS

-218 FAAEFAREA
+218 FAAEIAREA
-227 GLPGSKVLF
+227 GLPTGGKVLF

-342 PNGFASYETLMSANQ
+342 PNGFASYETLMSANK

-407 SVSQGNS
+407 SLSQGNS
-414 VSARQIDSAG
+414 ASATQINSAG
-424 FTVASDIDDLSIG
+424 IDVDAEIERAAAEG
-437 LENTATSDTEFD
+437 VENTATADTEYE
-449 LANGDWGTEDT
+449 AAT
-460 TGIDDTGSGGTI
+460 DDFALGSENYSEENNDNQD
-472 GGA
+472 

>member
-18 GANITDFNLNNK
+18 GSNLTDFNLNNK

-62 TNTSQNFQNI
+62 TNTTQNFQNI

-77 TNIGSDIQ
+77 TNIGAEGQDVQESVSGTYGSTLDESILGKVSRELSQ
-85 TTNIGESVFDPS
+85 TTKDVF
-97 FGGFDIN
+97 N
-104 DERGGNAS
+104 T
-112 QVDDSIVNKVSQYG
+112 
-126 KDFLNLVKSST
+126 LLSST

-174 QSYSNLSVTKELG
+174 QSYSNLSVTQELG

-204 KTGNISS
+204 KTGSISS

-218 FAAEFAREA
+218 FAAELAREA

-342 PNGFASYETLMSANQ
+342 PSGFASYETLLSANE

-414 VSARQIDSAG
+414 ASARQIDSAG

-437 LENTATSDTEFD
+437 LENTATSDTEFID
-449 LANGDWGTEDT
+449 ALGDWGTGDT